1 MGQINSD
8 KDFRNKL
15 NQREIKPSENAWDR
29 LDAMLTIAEEK
40 KPKRNYGGLYIAA
53 SFIGFLLI
61 GTVFFSQTQEMI
73 DVRKDTVVFEQNPN
87 QESST
92 NTSSNGAE
100 ENTPTIQAETIAS
113 TTSVK
118 AKHRSGNQHPTASA
132 SQNIAIA
139 EATKNP
145 ELITSNNIINQKTQQ
160 QTIPAKVDELLAAVA
175 QTPKTGNTKS
185 SVKVNAKNLL
195 SEVDGEINL
204 SFREKILRTAH
215 RNYQEVA
222 EVVSN
227 RNTQQ

>member
-29 LDAMLTIAEEK
+29 LDAMLTVAEEK
-40 KPKRNYGGLYIAA
+40 KPERGYGWLYIAA

-61 GTVFFSQTQEMI
+61 GTIFFSQTEEMI
-73 DVRKDTVVFEQNPN
+73 DVRKNTVVFEQNPKP
-87 QESST
+87 ESSA
-92 NTSSNGAE
+92 NENANGAE
-100 ENTPTIQAETIAS
+100 GNIPTIQAERIAS

-118 AKHRSGNQHPTASA
+118 SKSQSNQKYPSA
-132 SQNIAIA
+132 SVNNTSAIA
-139 EATKNP
+139 GAFKNP
-145 ELITSNNIINQKTQQ
+145 ELISSNNIINQKTEQ
-160 QTIPAKVDELLAAVA
+160 QTTPAKVDELLAAVA
-175 QTPKTGNTKS
+175 QTPKTGNTNS